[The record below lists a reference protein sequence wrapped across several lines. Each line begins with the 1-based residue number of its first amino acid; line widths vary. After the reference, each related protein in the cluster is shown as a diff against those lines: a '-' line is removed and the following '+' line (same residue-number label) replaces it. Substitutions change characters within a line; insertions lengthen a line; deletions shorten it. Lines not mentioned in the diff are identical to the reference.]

1 MGNGFTEFI
10 VIFQSVLFSS
20 SHSQL
25 HSSGTFLI
33 ICYSLTH
40 SLSIIILLKQAAR
53 LTWPFFSHNRSA
65 RKCNV
70 TITNNHHL
78 IRIWFET
85 LIPDCVIYQLKLYL
99 SSWSHSAPPNL
110 LQIDWRPVRELPSDD
125 QLNVSLALG
134 LWSMSKDT
142 DDDDDGDL

>member
-10 VIFQSVLFSS
+10 ELFFNRFCSPLPTPNYIVVVHSWSFVIPWR
-20 SHSQL
+20 
-25 HSSGTFLI
+25 T
-33 ICYSLTH
+33 
-40 SLSIIILLKQAAR
+40 LSIIILRKQAAR
-53 LTWPFFSHNRSA
+53 LTWAFFSHNRSA